1 MLRKFSSVF
10 VNPEAIKKIILLA
23 GVLTAAIAFLVTHSA
38 QAQNVTQP
46 MKAEIMYQDT
56 YPVYISKD
64 IVKSRDF
71 YTKTLG
77 FEVAFESSF
86 FILLT
91 TKATPSYRIGF
102 LSEQHPSSPP
112 SAPALKPG
120 AGVFLTLQ
128 VEDAKSVFDNLV
140 EAGVKMT
147 YTLTDEP
154 WGQRRFGVTD
164 PNGMYVDIVE
174 QIEPQPGFWEKYKA
188 KN

>member
-10 VNPEAIKKIILLA
+10 VNPKSMKKIVLLA

-38 QAQNVTQP
+38 QAQNAIQP
-46 MKAEIMYQDT
+46 MKTEIMYQDT

-91 TKATPSYRIGF
+91 TKGTPSYRIGF

-128 VEDAKSVFDNLV
+128 VEDAKSVFDHLV
-140 EAGVKMT
+140 QAGVKIT

-174 QIEPQPGFWEKYKA
+174 QTEPQPGFWEKYKA